1 MSLSV
6 LHGIADSRT
15 PSPVQERECVH
26 SPSVGGS
33 RLYGAGQSKPH
44 WCSVA
49 LWPNSTHLRH
59 SLLTPV
65 QGTSSGLSLQG
76 APFPPKL
83 VSRLLRVGDAGKRKY
98 FRNWKY

>member
-1 MSLSV
+1 MCIV
-6 LHGIADSRT
+6 RPWVAHGFTARDKVNRI
-15 PSPVQERECVH
+15 
-26 SPSVGGS
+26 G
-33 RLYGAGQSKPH
+33 
-44 WCSVA
+44 VA
-49 LWPNSTHLRH
+49 LHYGQTQRTRDT

>member
-1 MSLSV
+1 V
-6 LHGIADSRT
+6 CIVRPWVAHGFTARDKVNRIG
-15 PSPVQERECVH
+15 V
-26 SPSVGGS
+26 
-33 RLYGAGQSKPH
+33 
-44 WCSVA
+44 SVA
-49 LWPNSTHLRH
+49 LWPNSTHPRH